1 MKSALDMLRKARSA
15 LLRRGVSVDDVDD
28 LVHDAF
34 VKVEHYEKGQIVRHR
49 EALLVRTA
57 LNLSTDAA
65 RRKQRSPFVTLSTGL
80 EYIIDPCP
88 QQEEILSVR
97 DRLRRANEGLNRL
110 NLQTRRIL
118 LARRLDNKSVAEI
131 AKQEGMSV
139 AAVEKQIARATLS
152 LMKWMDGW

>member
-1 MKSALDMLRKARSA
+1 MKSAFEMLRKARA
-15 LLRRGVSVDDVDD
+15 TLLRRGVSVDDVDD

-34 VKVEHYEKGQIVRHR
+34 LKVEHYEKRQLVRHR
-49 EALLVRTA
+49 EALLMKTA
-57 LNLSTDAA
+57 INLSTDAA
-65 RRKQRSPFVTLSTGL
+65 RRKQKSPFLASSNGL
-80 EYIIDPCP
+80 EYVIDPYP

-97 DRLRRANEGLNRL
+97 DRLKRANEGLNRL
-110 NLQTRRIL
+110 NVRTRRIL

-131 AKQEGMSV
+131 ARLEGMSV